1 MHLKYLLFAVFL
13 IPTEI
18 FSQTLII
25 SGEIKDA
32 HSGEAL
38 PYGNVRVINTKLGTA
53 ANANGAYV
61 IKLTSGNYLLVASY
75 IGYYSDTVT
84 VELKDNLAGI
94 DFILRKTEILLPEI
108 VIRPG
113 ENPALEIIR
122 KAIEKKNER
131 NSKLNSYEF
140 EAYTKGLVRTTDEI
154 SARGRTVSAG
164 IGSGEDSVD
173 LKITGL
179 LENQSKG
186 YFKKPNKFKEMILAR
201 KQSANFPPTINTVTG
216 GRLIQNFYED
226 DIRFFGGR
234 LPGPIADDALD
245 YYYYYI
251 EGMVLKNDRKVFK
264 LFLKTENSYD
274 PGFQGSIFINDST
287 YELIQVELELNRAA
301 NIGGI
306 FDTIS
311 IFQQFAS
318 YDDFYMPVDYRLFL
332 KGNVLGLVK
341 FGFEL
346 NTILYDYKINPDLS
360 DDIFTKAI
368 VTVLPDADKK
378 DSLFWTSAQTIPN
391 TVEEEKAYNRIDSLK
406 NVPVTFWDQFSWLS
420 TRTYFSENFSINGTL
435 NFWRFDRVEGFTP
448 RPGFYFENYLD
459 QRLNSS
465 IDLAYGF
472 SDKRFK
478 TDFSLEY
485 LLGDYRTTSL
495 TLNAYNSIKILFGTS
510 DEYADLTASLLALLN
525 KEEFRDYYYSAGFDF
540 KVESEVFP
548 VLALSAGF
556 LNRKDISAQNNTDF
570 SFFRKDKEYAPNPSI
585 YEATIN
591 ALTAGF
597 KLDFRDY
604 IEDGYFRRRV
614 LTTNSFTTFEGDITY
629 SNNDWLNSD
638 LNFTTYRL
646 YIDNFTRAFRSS
658 FFNVKLFGMYNVGAL
673 PYQDMYALPGNINL
687 LSKFYSFRTL
697 KINEVF
703 GERVATL
710 NVEYNFRDEIFKLLK
725 VPGFKDWEITLNVF
739 FNSAITEIGDTSVAL
754 LPVEIKTFNKPF
766 YEIGF
771 GLGQGIIPLQLEFA
785 WKLNYRGSNNFV
797 ISLNAFAF

>member
-1 MHLKYLLFAVFL
+1 MQIKYLLIVVFL
-13 IPTEI
+13 ITIEI
-18 FSQTLII
+18 FSQTFTL
-25 SGEIKDA
+25 SGRITDA
-32 HSGEAL
+32 QSGEAL
-38 PYGNVRVINTKLGTA
+38 PYGNVRVINTALGTA
-53 ANANGAYV
+53 ANTNGDYE
-61 IKLTSGNYLLVASY
+61 IKLTSGNYSLVASY
-75 IGYYSDTVT
+75 IGYYSDTLT
-84 VELKDNLAGI
+84 VELKNNLTGV
-94 DFILRKTEILLPEI
+94 DFILRKTEILLPDI
-108 VIRPG
+108 VIKPG

-164 IGSGEDSVD
+164 VGTESDSAK
-173 LKITGL
+173 LKITGI

-186 YFKKPNKFKEMILAR
+186 YYKKPDQYKDVIIAR
-201 KQSANFPPTINTVTG
+201 KQSANFPPTINTLTG

-251 EGMVLKNDRKVFK
+251 EGMVVKNDRKVYR
-264 LFLKTENSYD
+264 LFFKTESSDD

-287 YELIQVELELNRAA
+287 YELIQVELELNRSA
-301 NIGGI
+301 NVGGI

-311 IFQQFAS
+311 IFQQFTS
-318 YDDFYMPVDYRLFL
+318 YDDIYMPVDYRLFA
-332 KGNVLGLVK
+332 KGNVLGLVE

-378 DSLFWTSAQTIPN
+378 DSLYWTTTQTIPN
-391 TVEEEKAYNRIDSLK
+391 TKEETTAYERIDSLQQL
-406 NVPVTFWDQFSWLS
+406 PFSFWDQFSWVS
-420 TRTYFSENFSINGTL
+420 TRTYFSENFAINGTL
-435 NFWRFDRVEGFTP
+435 NFWRFNSVEGFTP
-448 RPGFYFENYLD
+448 RLGFYFEDYFD
-459 QRLNSS
+459 QRLNSN

-478 TDFSLEY
+478 TDFSFEY

-495 TLNAYNSIKILFGTS
+495 ALNAYNTIKILFGSS

-556 LNRKDISAQNNTDF
+556 LNRKDKSAQNNTDF
-570 SFFRKDKEYAPNPSI
+570 SFFKKDKEYSINPNI
-585 YEATIN
+585 YEASIN
-591 ALTAGF
+591 AVTAGF
-597 KLDFRDY
+597 KFDFRNY
-604 IEDGYFRRRV
+604 IEDGYFRRRAF
-614 LTTNSFTTFEGDITY
+614 SGDYFTTFEGDVTH
-629 SNNDWLNSD
+629 SNKDWLSSD

-646 YIDNFTRAFRSS
+646 YINNYIPTFRSS
-658 FFNVKLFGMYNVGAL
+658 FIDLDLFGMYNVGAL

-687 LSKFYSFRTL
+687 LSKSYSFRTL
-697 KINEVF
+697 RVNEIF

-710 NVEYNFRDEIFKLLK
+710 NLEYNFRDEIFKLLK
-725 VPGFKDWEITLNVF
+725 VPGFKDWEIILNVF
-739 FNSAITEIGDTSVAL
+739 FNSAITEIGDESAAL

-771 GLGQGIIPLQLEFA
+771 GLGQGIIPFQLEFA

-797 ISLNAFAF
+797 ISLNTFAF

>member
-1 MHLKYLLFAVFL
+1 MNIVYSLLAVFL
-13 IPTEI
+13 ISINT
-18 FSQTLII
+18 FSQTFTL
-25 SGEIKDA
+25 SGRITDA
-32 HSGEAL
+32 QSGEAL
-38 PYGNVRVINTKLGTA
+38 PYSNVRIINTTLGTA
-53 ANANGAYV
+53 ANTNGDYE
-61 IKLTSGNYLLVASY
+61 IKLTSGTYSLVASY
-75 IGYYSDTVT
+75 IGYYSDTVS
-84 VELKDNLAGI
+84 VELKNNTMGI
-94 DFILRKTEILLPEI
+94 NFSLRKTEIILPEI

-122 KAIEKKNER
+122 KAIEKKKER

-140 EAYTKGLVRTTDEI
+140 EAYTKGLIRTTDEI

-164 IGSGEDSVD
+164 IGTGEDSVD

-186 YFKKPNKFKEMILAR
+186 YFKKPNQYKDVIIAR
-201 KQSANFPPTINTVTG
+201 KQSANFPPTINTLTG
-216 GRLIQNFYED
+216 GRLIQNFYDD
-226 DIRFFGGR
+226 DIRFFSGD
-234 LPGPIADDALD
+234 LPGPISDDALD

-251 EGMVLKNDRKVFK
+251 DKVVFKDDRKVFK
-264 LFLKTENSYD
+264 IFMATENSND
-274 PGFQGSIFINDST
+274 PGFVGSVFINDST

-311 IFQQFAS
+311 IFQQFSS
-318 YDDFYMPVDYRLFL
+318 YNDIYMPVDYRLFV

-346 NTILYDYKINPDLS
+346 NTILYDYKINPELS

-378 DSLFWTSAQTIPN
+378 DSLYWTSAQTIPN
-391 TVEEEKAYNRIDSLK
+391 TTEEDNAYKRIDSLK
-406 NVPVTFWDQFSWLS
+406 KVPVTFWDQFSWVS
-420 TRTYFSENFSINGTL
+420 TRTNFSENFAINGTL
-435 NFWRFDRVEGFTP
+435 NFWRFNRVEGFTP
-448 RPGFYFENYLD
+448 RLGFYFEDYLD

-465 IDLAYGF
+465 LDLAYGF

-510 DEYADLTASLLALLN
+510 GEYTDLTASLLALLN
-525 KEEFRDYYYSAGFDF
+525 KEEFRNYYYSAGFDF

-556 LNRKDISAQNNTDF
+556 LNRKDKSAQNNTDF
-570 SFFRKDKEYAPNPSI
+570 SFFKKDREYPVNPDI
-585 YEATIN
+585 YEASIN

-604 IEDGYFRRRV
+604 IEDGYFRRRAF
-614 LTTNSFTTFEGDITY
+614 TGSSYTTFEGEVTH
-629 SNNDWLNSD
+629 SNKDWLSSD

-646 YIDNFTRAFRSS
+646 YIDNFTRTFRSA
-658 FFNVKLFGMYNVGAL
+658 FLNVKLFGMYNVGSL

-687 LSKFYSFRTL
+687 LSKSYSFRTL
-697 KINEVF
+697 KINEIF

-710 NVEYNFRDEIFKLLK
+710 NLEYNFRDELFKLLNI
-725 VPGFKDWEITLNVF
+725 PGFKDWEITLNVF
-739 FNSAITEIGDTSVAL
+739 LNSAITEIGDESAAL

-797 ISLNAFAF
+797 ISLNTFAF

>member
-1 MHLKYLLFAVFL
+1 MHIKYLLFAVFL
-13 IPTEI
+13 ITTEI
-18 FSQTLII
+18 FSQTIII

-32 HSGEAL
+32 QSGEAL

-53 ANANGAYV
+53 ANVNGAYE
-61 IKLTSGNYLLVASY
+61 IKLTSGNYSLVASY
-75 IGYYSDTVT
+75 IGFYSDTVT
-84 VELKDNLAGI
+84 VELKNNIAGI
-94 DFILRKTEILLPEI
+94 DFNLRKTEIILPEV
-108 VIRPG
+108 VIYPG

-122 KAIEKKNER
+122 KAIAKKNER

-164 IGSGEDSVD
+164 IGTDDDSVD

-179 LENQSKG
+179 LENQSRG
-186 YFKKPNKFKEMILAR
+186 YFKKPDQYKDVIIAR
-201 KQSANFPPTINTVTG
+201 KQSANFPPAINTLTG

-251 EGMVLKNDRKVFK
+251 EGMVLKNDRKVYR
-264 LFLKTENSYD
+264 LFFKTESSDD
-274 PGFQGSIFINDST
+274 PGFQGSVFINDST

-311 IFQQFAS
+311 IFQQFSS
-318 YDDFYMPVDYRLFL
+318 YDDIYMPVDYRLFV
-332 KGNVLGLVK
+332 KGNVLGLAR

-378 DSLFWTSAQTIPN
+378 GSLFWTSAQTIPN
-391 TVEEEKAYNRIDSLK
+391 TVEEEKAYYRIDSLK

-448 RPGFYFENYLD
+448 RLGFYFENYLD

-465 IDLAYGF
+465 LDLAYGF

-548 VLALSAGF
+548 ILALSVGF
-556 LNRKDISAQNNTDF
+556 LDRKDKSAQNNTDF
-570 SFFRKDKEYAPNPSI
+570 SFFRKDKEYTLNPNI

-604 IEDGYFRRRV
+604 IEDGYFRRRAF
-614 LTTNSFTTFEGDITY
+614 TGSSYTTFEGDVTY
-629 SNNDWLNSD
+629 SDKELLNSD
-638 LNFTTYRL
+638 LNFATYRL
-646 YIDNFTRAFRSS
+646 YIDNFTRTFRSA
-658 FFNVKLFGMYNVGAL
+658 FLNVKLFGMYNVGAL
-673 PYQDMYALPGNINL
+673 QYQDMYALPGNINL
-687 LSKFYSFRTL
+687 LSKFFSFRTL

-710 NVEYNFRDEIFKLLK
+710 NLEYNFRDEIFKLLK

-739 FNSAITEIGDTSVAL
+739 FNSAVTEIGDESAAL

-771 GLGQGIIPLQLEFA
+771 GLGQGIIPLQFEFA
-785 WKLNYRGSNNFV
+785 WKLNYKGSNNFV

>member
-448 RPGFYFENYLD
+448 RLGFYFENYLD

>member
-1 MHLKYLLFAVFL
+1 MNIVHFLLAVFL
-13 IPTEI
+13 ISINT
-18 FSQTLII
+18 FSQTFTIAGKI
-25 SGEIKDA
+25 TDA
-32 HSGEAL
+32 QSGEAL
-38 PYGNVRVINTKLGTA
+38 PYSNVRIINTTLGTA
-53 ANANGAYV
+53 ANTNGDYE
-61 IKLTSGNYLLVASY
+61 IKLTSGTYSLAASY
-75 IGYYSDTVT
+75 IGYYSDTIK
-84 VELKDNLAGI
+84 VELNKNIFGI
-94 DFILRKTEILLPEI
+94 DLSLRKTEIVLPDI
-108 VIRPG
+108 IIKPG

-122 KAIEKKNER
+122 KAIQKKNER

-140 EAYTKGLVRTTDEI
+140 EAYTKGLIRTTDEI

-164 IGSGEDSVD
+164 VGTESDSAE
-173 LKITGL
+173 LKITGI

-186 YFKKPNKFKEMILAR
+186 YFKKPDQFKETIIAR
-201 KQSANFPPTINTVTG
+201 KQSANFPPTINILTG

-251 EGMVLKNDRKVFK
+251 DGMVMKNDRKVYK
-264 LFLKTENSYD
+264 LFFRVENPDD

-287 YELIQVELELNRAA
+287 YELIQVDLELNRSA
-301 NIGGI
+301 NVGGI

-311 IFQQFAS
+311 IFQQFTN
-318 YDDFYMPVDYRLFL
+318 YDDIYMPVDYRLFA
-332 KGNVLGLVK
+332 KGNVLGLVD

-360 DDIFTKAI
+360 DDIFNKAI

-378 DSLFWTSAQTIPN
+378 DSLYWTTTQTIPN
-391 TVEEEKAYNRIDSLK
+391 TNEETTAYERIDSLQK
-406 NVPVTFWDQFSWLS
+406 LPFSFWDQFSWVS

-435 NFWRFDRVEGFTP
+435 NFWRFNRVEGFTP
-448 RPGFYFENYLD
+448 RLGFYFSDYFD
-459 QRLNSS
+459 QRLNSD

-478 TDFSLEY
+478 TDFSFEY

-495 TLNAYNSIKILFGTS
+495 TLNAYNTIKILFGSS
-510 DEYADLTASLLALLN
+510 DEYADLTASLLALFN
-525 KEEFRDYYYSAGFDF
+525 KEEFRNYYYSAGFDF
-540 KVESEVFP
+540 KFESEVFP

-556 LNRKDISAQNNTDF
+556 LNRKDKSAQNNTDF

-604 IEDGYFRRRV
+604 IEDGYFRRR
-614 LTTNSFTTFEGDITY
+614 TFSGSSYTTFEGEVTH
-629 SNNDWLNSD
+629 SNNDWLGSD

-646 YIDNFTRAFRSS
+646 YIDNFTRTFRSA
-658 FFNVKLFGMYNVGAL
+658 FVNVKLFGMYNVGAL

-687 LSKFYSFRTL
+687 LSKSFTFRTL
-697 KINEVF
+697 KVNEIF
-703 GERVATL
+703 GERVATMNL
-710 NVEYNFRDEIFKLLK
+710 EYNFRDELFKLLK

-739 FNSAITEIGDTSVAL
+739 FNSAVTEIGDESAGL

-771 GLGQGIIPLQLEFA
+771 GLGQGIIPFQLEFA

-797 ISLNAFAF
+797 ISLNTFAF

>member
-1 MHLKYLLFAVFL
+1 MKITYLLLAFFL
-13 IPTEI
+13 IYDNL
-18 FSQTLII
+18 FSQTFTL
-25 SGEIKDA
+25 SGRITDEQ
-32 HSGEAL
+32 SGEAL
-38 PYGNVRVINTKLGTA
+38 PYANVRVINTTLGTA
-53 ANANGAYV
+53 ANTNGDYEL
-61 IKLTSGNYLLVASY
+61 KLASGNYSLVASY
-75 IGYYSDTVT
+75 IGYYSDTI
-84 VELKDNLAGI
+84 KI
-94 DFILRKTEILLPEI
+94 DLMSNTNGLDFTLRKTEILLPEI
-108 VIRPG
+108 VIKPG

-122 KAIEKKNER
+122 KAIGKKKER
-131 NSKLNSYEF
+131 NAKLNTYEF

-164 IGSGEDSVD
+164 VGGDDDSVD

-186 YFKKPNKFKEMILAR
+186 YFKKPDQYKDVIIAR

-234 LPGPIADDALD
+234 IPGPIADDALD

-251 EGMVLKNDRKVFK
+251 EGMVLKNDRKVYRI
-264 LFLKTENSYD
+264 FLKTESSDD

-311 IFQQFAS
+311 IFQQFAN
-318 YDDFYMPVDYRLFL
+318 YDDIYMPVDYRLFM

-346 NTILYDYKINPDLS
+346 NTILYDYKINPELS
-360 DDIFTKAI
+360 DDIFSKAI

-378 DSLFWTSAQTIPN
+378 DSLFWTSVQTIPN
-391 TVEEEKAYNRIDSLK
+391 TFEEEKAYKRIDSLK
-406 NVPVTFWDQFSWLS
+406 NVPVTFWDQFSWVS
-420 TRTYFSENFSINGTL
+420 TRTYFSENFAINGTL
-435 NFWRFDRVEGFTP
+435 NCWRFNRVEGFAP
-448 RPGFYFENYLD
+448 RLGFYLENYLD

-465 IDLAYGF
+465 LDLAYGF
-472 SDKRFK
+472 SDERFK
-478 TDFSLEY
+478 TDFSFEY

-495 TLNAYNSIKILFGTS
+495 TFNAYNTIKILFGSS

-525 KEEFRDYYYSAGFDF
+525 KEEFRNYYYSAGYDF
-540 KVESEVFP
+540 KIESEVFP

-556 LNRKDISAQNNTDF
+556 LNSKDKSAQNNTDF
-570 SFFRKDKEYAPNPSI
+570 SFFKKDREYPINPNI

-591 ALTAGF
+591 AVNAGF

-604 IEDGYFRRRV
+604 IEDGYFRRRA
-614 LTTNSFTTFEGDITY
+614 LTGSSYTTFEGDVTH
-629 SNNDWLNSD
+629 SNKDWLNSD

-646 YIDNFTRAFRSS
+646 YVDNFTRSFRSS

-687 LSKFYSFRTL
+687 LSKSFTFRTL
-697 KINEVF
+697 KVNEIF
-703 GERVATL
+703 GERVTTL
-710 NVEYNFRDEIFKLLK
+710 NLEYNFRDELFKLLK

-739 FNSAITEIGDTSVAL
+739 FNSAITDIGDESSAL
-754 LPVEIKTFNKPF
+754 LPVEVKTFDKPF

-771 GLGQGIIPLQLEFA
+771 GLGQGIIPFQLEFA
-785 WKLNYRGSNNFV
+785 WKLNYLDGNNFV
-797 ISLNAFAF
+797 ISLNTFAF